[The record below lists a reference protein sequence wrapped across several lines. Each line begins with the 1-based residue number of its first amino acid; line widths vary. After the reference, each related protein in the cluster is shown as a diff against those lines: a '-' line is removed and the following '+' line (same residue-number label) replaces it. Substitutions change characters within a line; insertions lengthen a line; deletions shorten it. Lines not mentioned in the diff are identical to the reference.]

1 MPVWVG
7 VGGENLVGRTFLL
20 SPQGFLSVSSWHSA
34 FAASA
39 PRRLELLGR
48 AVCGFKWESSPC
60 FLPFVGG
67 GTDQD
72 GAGEGRTEEESEGR
86 CRLLL
91 HRLLL
96 VDEPPPCSWVQQR
109 PRAGGSLWAA
119 WRRRLRGRCHRRGE
133 PLRLYSGAWWSPGKG
148 MEERNRGGQKERGRL
163 SKERCKGEKS
173 KSLQSHASLL
183 RAPLCHAWHL
193 HILWRVHPKN
203 IPTPLHGWGGYPYN
217 NTS

>member
-20 SPQGFLSVSSWHSA
+20 SSQGFLSVSSWHSA

-72 GAGEGRTEEESEGR
+72 GAGEGGTEEESEGR

-96 VDEPPPCSWVQQR
+96 VDEPPPCSWIQQR
-109 PRAGGSLWAA
+109 PRAGRSFWAA
-119 WRRRLRGRCHRRGE
+119 QRRCIRGE
-133 PLRLYSGAWWSPGKG
+133 YHRKGGLLRLSSGPWWSSGKR
-148 MEERNRGGQKERGRL
+148 MEERSRGGWKESGWL
-163 SKERCKGEKS
+163 TKERCKGEKS
-173 KSLQSHASLL
+173 KSLQSYASLL
-183 RAPLCHAWHL
+183 WTPLCPTRHL
-193 HILWRVHPKN
+193 HILWGVHLKN
-203 IPTPLHGWGGYPYN
+203 IPTSLHGWV
-217 NTS
+217 